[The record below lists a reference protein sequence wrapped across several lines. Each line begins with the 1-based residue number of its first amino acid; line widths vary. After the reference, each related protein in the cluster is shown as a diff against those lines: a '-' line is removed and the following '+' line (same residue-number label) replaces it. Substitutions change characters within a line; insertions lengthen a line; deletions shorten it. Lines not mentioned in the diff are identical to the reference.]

1 MENEQIGMA
10 KANQSHQVI
19 IKDLIYHLTDE
30 LDSDYIAIPE
40 PNYDD
45 GDAQSK
51 QPDVLIIEK
60 ESEEMKVSV
69 EVCLKGMV
77 KSEIK
82 KCQEALSDYPQL
94 EECFV
99 IAYKSTGTFEY
110 EIISYTKVTRES
122 VEDGATSDILEIY
135 FDDIL
140 ENR

>member
-51 QPDVLIIEK
+51 QPDVLILDKEK
-60 ESEEMKVSV
+60 EDIWVSV
-69 EVCLKGMV
+69 EVCLKKMI
-77 KSEIK
+77 KSDIK
-82 KCQEALSDYPQL
+82 KCQKALDDYPQL

-99 IAYKSTGTFEY
+99 IAYESTGTFEY
-110 EIISYTKVTRES
+110 EIISYTKVTREQ
-122 VEDGATSDILEIY
+122 VEDSSESDILGID
-135 FDDIL
+135 FIDIL
-140 ENR
+140 E